1 MSSSLEKIKIFFGFQ
16 EPLED
21 ADPFSSTA
29 SPALS
34 SSPQVSPKSGLGLS
48 QTKKTTKQGLSEIKI
63 EEPRVYEDS
72 LNIASD
78 LRNNTPVIVN
88 LKHLDDETSKRLI
101 DFICGSAYAINGHM
115 VKIAAH
121 IFLFTPEPIIISN
134 SEDKSTFKEGLEQ
147 EEKTLFFHQTTS

>member
-1 MSSSLEKIKIFFGFQ
+1 MSSSLYKIKAFFGFQ
-16 EPLED
+16 EAIEE
-21 ADPFSSTA
+21 ADPFSTPHQSDFST
-29 SPALS
+29 
-34 SSPQVSPKSGLGLS
+34 SPQISSQSGLGLS
-48 QTKKTTKQGLSEIKI
+48 QAKKASKQVLAEIKI

-78 LRNNTPVIVN
+78 LRNNIPVIVN

-147 EEKTLFFHQTTS
+147 EEKTLFFHQTAS